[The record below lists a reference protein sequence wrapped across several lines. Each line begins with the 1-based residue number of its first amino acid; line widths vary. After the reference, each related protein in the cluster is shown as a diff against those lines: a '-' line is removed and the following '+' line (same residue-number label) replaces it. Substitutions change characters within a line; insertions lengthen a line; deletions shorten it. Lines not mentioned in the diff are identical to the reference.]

1 LYISASFQDGSAE
14 MIKEV
19 TMDLRNAQQA
29 EREAQRAQANREEL
43 VERMMRACREDGP
56 VQPLEG
62 IRFYRV
68 SAPTELNLTLSDPA
82 FAVIA
87 QGSKELFLGEERY
100 QYDPYHYC
108 LGTVEL
114 PISSHVIEA
123 SMERPYLSFR
133 MGLDPIL
140 VGSVMTEL
148 GHTAKPKRPDVL
160 AMNVNSLDTGLL
172 DAVVRLVR
180 LIDTPTEAPVL
191 APLIKR
197 EIICRLL
204 LGEQGDRLRH
214 IAVLG
219 GYTSPIAK
227 AIERL
232 REDFDQQIRIDHV
245 AQEVGL
251 SVSSFHHQFKAVTAL
266 TPLQFQ
272 KQLRLQEAR
281 RLMFSE
287 DLDATSTAFRV
298 GYNDASH
305 FNREYKRLFGL
316 PPMRDLERLRE
327 ATGLAA
333 N

>member
-1 LYISASFQDGSAE
+1 
-14 MIKEV
+14 MN
-19 TMDLRNAQQA
+19 TTNAHQA
-29 EREAQRAQANREEL
+29 EREAQHAQANREEL
-43 VERMMRACREDGP
+43 VERIMRACREDGS
-56 VQPLEG
+56 VRPLEG
-62 IRFYRV
+62 IRFFRV

-82 FAVIA
+82 FAILA
-87 QGSKELFLGEERY
+87 QGSKELYLGDKRY

-114 PISSHVIEA
+114 PVASHVIEA
-123 SMERPYLSFR
+123 SQERPYLSLR
-133 MGLDPIL
+133 MELDPTL

-148 GHTAKPKRPDVL
+148 GHAAKPTRNDVL
-160 AMNVNSLDTGLL
+160 AMNVSSLDAGLL
-172 DAVVRLVR
+172 DAIVRLVR

-191 APLIKR
+191 MPLIKR

-204 LGEQGDRLRH
+204 LSEQGDRLRH
-214 IAVLG
+214 IAVMG
-219 GYTSPIAK
+219 GYSSPIVK

-232 REDFDQQIRIDHV
+232 REEYDQQVRIEDV

-272 KQLRLQEAR
+272 KKLRLQEAR

-287 DLDATSTAFRV
+287 DLDATSTAYRV

-316 PPMRDLERLRE
+316 PPMRDLERMR
-327 ATGLAA
+327 AVTNAQVGMRA

>member
-1 LYISASFQDGSAE
+1 
-14 MIKEV
+14 
-19 TMDLRNAQQA
+19 MDLINSPHA
-29 EREAQRAQANREEL
+29 EREAQRAQANRDEL

-56 VQPLEG
+56 VQLLDG
-62 IRFYRV
+62 IRFYRS

-87 QGSKELFLGEERY
+87 QGSKELYLGEERY

-108 LGTVEL
+108 LGTIEL
-114 PISSHVIEA
+114 PVASHVIEA
-123 SMERPYLSFR
+123 SRERPYLSFR
-133 MGLDPIL
+133 MELDPIL
-140 VGSVMTEL
+140 VGSIMTEL
-148 GHTAKPKRPDVL
+148 GHTAKPNRTDVI
-160 AMNVNSLDTGLL
+160 AMNVSSLDPGLL

-180 LIDTPTEAPVL
+180 LIDTPTEARVL

-214 IAVLG
+214 IAIMG
-219 GYTSPIAK
+219 GSMSPIAR
-227 AIERL
+227 AIEQL
-232 REDFDQQIRIDHV
+232 RQNFDQQIRIDDV

-251 SVSSFHHQFKAVTAL
+251 SVSSLHHQFKAVTAL

-272 KQLRLQEAR
+272 KRLRLQEAR
-281 RLMFSE
+281 RLMLGE
-287 DLDATSTAFRV
+287 DLDATSTAYRV

-316 PPMRDLERLRE
+316 PPVRDVERLR
-327 ATGLAA
+327 AA
-333 N
+333 AG

>member
-1 LYISASFQDGSAE
+1 
-14 MIKEV
+14 
-19 TMDLRNAQQA
+19 MDLMNRQQA

-62 IRFYRV
+62 IRFYR
-68 SAPTELNLTLSDPA
+68 SSSPTELNLTMSDPA

-87 QGSKELFLGEERY
+87 QGSKELYLGEERY

-108 LGTVEL
+108 LGTIEL
-114 PISSHVIEA
+114 PVASHVIEA
-123 SMERPYLSFR
+123 SRERPYLSFR
-133 MGLDPIL
+133 LELDPTL

-148 GHTAKPKRPDVL
+148 GHTDKPKRVDVK
-160 AMNVNSLDTGLL
+160 AMNVSPLDAGLL

-180 LIDTPTEAPVL
+180 LIDTPTEARVL

-214 IAVLG
+214 IAVMG
-219 GYTSPIAK
+219 GYTSPIAR

-232 REDFDQQIRIDHV
+232 RDEFNQQIRIDDV
-245 AQEVGL
+245 AQEIGL

-281 RLMFSE
+281 RLMLGE
-287 DLDATSTAFRV
+287 RLDATSTAYRV

-305 FNREYKRLFGL
+305 FNREYKRLFGS
-316 PPMRDLERLRE
+316 PPVRDVERLRE
-327 ATGLAA
+327 AAGQDVTFGAD
-333 N
+333 

>member
-1 LYISASFQDGSAE
+1 
-14 MIKEV
+14 
-19 TMDLRNAQQA
+19 MDFMNTQQS

-43 VERMMRACREDGP
+43 VERMARACPADGP
-56 VQPLEG
+56 SQPLPG
-62 IRFYRV
+62 VLLYRV
-68 SAPTELNLTLSDPA
+68 SSPTELNPSLSDPA

-87 QGSKELFLGEERY
+87 QGSKELYLGEERF

-108 LGTVEL
+108 LGTLEL
-114 PISSHVIEA
+114 PVSSHVIEA
-123 SMERPYLSFR
+123 SRERPYLSLR
-133 MGLDPIL
+133 LSLDPIL
-140 VGSVMTEL
+140 IGAIMTEL
-148 GHTAKPKRPDVL
+148 GHTEKPKRADVK
-160 AMNVNSLDTGLL
+160 AMDVSALDAGLL

-180 LIDTPTEAPVL
+180 LIDTPVEAPVL

-204 LGEQGDRLRH
+204 LGAQGDRLRH
-214 IAVLG
+214 IAVVG
-219 GYTSPIAK
+219 GYTTPIAR

-232 REDFDQQIRIDHV
+232 HETFDQQIRIEEV
-245 AQEVGL
+245 AEEVGL

-272 KQLRLQEAR
+272 KRLRLQEAR
-281 RLMFSE
+281 RLMVGE
-287 DLDATSTAFRV
+287 DLDAATTAFRV

-316 PPMRDLERLRE
+316 PPMRDVERLRE
-327 ATGLAA
+327 FAQRNPGLAV

>member
-1 LYISASFQDGSAE
+1 MNSINS
-14 MIKEV
+14 
-19 TMDLRNAQQA
+19 QQT
-29 EREAQRAQANREEL
+29 EREAQRAQANRDEL
-43 VERMMRACREDGP
+43 VERMMRACHEDGP

-87 QGSKELFLGEERY
+87 QGSKELYLGEERL

-123 SMERPYLSFR
+123 SRERPYLSFR
-133 MGLDPIL
+133 MALDPIL
-140 VGSVMTEL
+140 VGSIMTEL
-148 GHTAKPKRPDVL
+148 GHAAKPKRTDVI
-160 AMNVNSLDTGLL
+160 AMNVSSLDAGLL

-180 LIDTPTEAPVL
+180 LIDTPIEAQVL

-204 LGEQGDRLRH
+204 LSEQGDRLRH
-214 IAVLG
+214 IAIMG
-219 GYTSPIAK
+219 GYTSPIAR

-232 REDFDQQIRIDHV
+232 REEFDQQIRIEDV
-245 AQEVGL
+245 AQEIGM
-251 SVSSFHHQFKAVTAL
+251 SVSSFHHQFKSVTAL

-281 RLMFSE
+281 RLMLGQH
-287 DLDATSTAFRV
+287 LDATSTAFRV

-316 PPMRDLERLRE
+316 PPMQDVERLRE
-327 ATGLAA
+327 TTGHNVSIGAD
-333 N
+333 

>member
-1 LYISASFQDGSAE
+1 MESLNSRQ
-14 MIKEV
+14 
-19 TMDLRNAQQA
+19 T
-29 EREAQRAQANREEL
+29 EREAQRVQANRDEL
-43 VERMMRACREDGP
+43 VERMMRVCHEDGP
-56 VQPLEG
+56 IQPPLEG
-62 IRFYRV
+62 IRFYRA

-87 QGSKELFLGEERY
+87 QGSKELYLGEERY

-108 LGTVEL
+108 LGTIEL
-114 PISSHVIEA
+114 PITSHIIEA
-123 SMERPYLSFR
+123 SRERPYLSFR
-133 MGLDPIL
+133 MELDPTL

-148 GHTAKPKRPDVL
+148 GHTTKPTRTDVK
-160 AMNVNSLDTGLL
+160 AMNVSSLDAGLL

-180 LIDTPTEAPVL
+180 LIETPTEAHVL

-214 IAVLG
+214 IAVMG
-219 GYTSPIAK
+219 GYTTPIAR
-227 AIERL
+227 AIEQL
-232 REDFDQQIRIDHV
+232 RQNFDQQIRIDDV

-266 TPLQFQ
+266 TPLQYQ

-281 RLMFSE
+281 RLMLGE
-287 DLDATSTAFRV
+287 DLDAASTAFRV

-316 PPMRDLERLRE
+316 PPARDVERLR
-327 ATGLAA
+327 AA
-333 N
+333 AG

>member
-1 LYISASFQDGSAE
+1 
-14 MIKEV
+14 
-19 TMDLRNAQQA
+19 MDSINPPQA
-29 EREAQRAQANREEL
+29 EREAQRAQANRDEL

-56 VQPLEG
+56 VQPFEG

-123 SMERPYLSFR
+123 SRERPYLSFR
-133 MGLDPIL
+133 MELDPIL
-140 VGSVMTEL
+140 VGSIMTEL
-148 GHTAKPKRPDVL
+148 GHASKPKHTDVI
-160 AMNVNSLDTGLL
+160 AMNVGSLDAGLL

-180 LIDTPTEAPVL
+180 LIDTPIEAQVL

-197 EIICRLL
+197 EVICRLL
-204 LGEQGDRLRH
+204 LGEQGERLRH
-214 IAVLG
+214 IAVMG
-219 GYTSPIAK
+219 GYTSPIAR

-232 REDFDQQIRIDHV
+232 RDEFDQQIRIDDV
-245 AQEVGL
+245 AQEVGM
-251 SVSSFHHQFKAVTAL
+251 SVSSLHHQFKAVTAL

-281 RLMFSE
+281 RLMLGE
-287 DLDATSTAFRV
+287 DLDATSTAYRV

-316 PPMRDLERLRE
+316 PPMRDVERLRND
-327 ATGLAA
+327 ARNLPTVS
-333 N
+333 

>member
-1 LYISASFQDGSAE
+1 
-14 MIKEV
+14 
-19 TMDLRNAQQA
+19 MDLMSTQQA
-29 EREAQRAQANREEL
+29 ERDAQRMEADRDEL
-43 VERMMRACREDGP
+43 VERMARACPQDGP
-56 VQPLEG
+56 TQPLDDVLL
-62 IRFYRV
+62 YR
-68 SAPTELNLTLSDPA
+68 SSSPTELNPSLSDPA

-87 QGSKELFLGEERY
+87 QGSKELYLGEERF

-108 LGTVEL
+108 LGTLEL
-114 PISSHVIEA
+114 PVASHVIEA
-123 SMERPYLSFR
+123 SRERPYLSLR
-133 MGLDPIL
+133 LSLDPIL
-140 VGSVMTEL
+140 IGAIMTEL
-148 GHTAKPKRPDVL
+148 GHTEKPKRADVK
-160 AMNVNSLDTGLL
+160 AMDVSLLDAGLL

-180 LIDTPTEAPVL
+180 LIDTPLEAPVL

-214 IAVLG
+214 IAVVG
-219 GYTSPIAK
+219 GYTTPIAR

-232 REDFDQQIRIDHV
+232 REAFDQQIRIEEV
-245 AQEVGL
+245 AEEVGL

-272 KQLRLQEAR
+272 KRLRLQEAR
-281 RLMFSE
+281 RLMVGE
-287 DLDATSTAFRV
+287 DLDATTTAYRV

-316 PPMRDLERLRE
+316 PPMRDVERLRKFNQGNI
-327 ATGLAA
+327 GLAA